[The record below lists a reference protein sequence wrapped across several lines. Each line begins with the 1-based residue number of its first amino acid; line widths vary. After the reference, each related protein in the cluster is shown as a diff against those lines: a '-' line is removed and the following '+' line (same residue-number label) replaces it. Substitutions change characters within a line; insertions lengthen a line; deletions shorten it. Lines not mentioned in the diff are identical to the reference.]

1 MLQND
6 GDEPTTTLVT
16 TDGPIIARS
25 SATEQYIGQTVQDQ
39 DAEAVNAAGTEDALA
54 SPGLVSSGEVVERR
68 AVAGFP
74 IRIEVAAIPQRGPGT
89 LVGGCSALRGSHDPT
104 DADRAC
110 ARDRHHKAAAGV
122 EAHGDGS
129 SAARRGRSICWSDG
143 PLNWDTLP
151 RTMRPPRSG
160 PRPLWR

>member
-74 IRIEVAAIPQRGPGT
+74 IRIEVRLSRSEALALWWEDVPLYAAAMILPTLIGLVLVTVITRQQR
-89 LVGGCSALRGSHDPT
+89 ALRHTEMARQQHVEVAASAGAT
-104 DADRAC
+104 DR
-110 ARDRHHKAAAGV
+110 
-122 EAHGDGS
+122 
-129 SAARRGRSICWSDG
+129 
-143 PLNWDTLP
+143 
-151 RTMRPPRSG
+151 
-160 PRPLWR
+160 

>member
-74 IRIEVAAIPQRGPGT
+74 IRIEVRLSRSEALALWWEDVPLYAAAMILPT
-89 LVGGCSALRGSHDPT
+89 LI
-104 DADRAC
+104 AC